1 MSEERQ
7 QFDDEIDLF
16 ELFETVWNGKW
27 TIVLTSFLATLLAF
41 GYILI
46 KPASYTV
53 TAELN
58 TASPSVFTRYAGI
71 NEVLKANSFDYLISN
86 ENIFNSFVSEFN
98 DYEEL
103 KAVLSNNEYVRSV
116 LSETEAAKRDNV
128 LVSFAKEFK
137 IQPPAKNQTNWT
149 VGFEWNDADEGKKI
163 LDSAFNDT
171 LQNVKNSTLDD
182 IESLAN
188 AVTVRN
194 QLKTQKLNSDLASL
208 NESISLEVEKRT
220 LFLKEQAAI
229 ARALGIEKNVL
240 DVGGLAQSQS
250 SNVTLRVNS
259 TDTPFYLR
267 GYAAIEAELNLLE
280 SRSEDE
286 ARKANSRYVGIKSE
300 LASLKND
307 VSAEQVREVRTVV
320 SNADL
325 SNWIVFDSAF
335 ADVKSKTKPSLIL
348 ALAVVLG
355 GMVGTLIVLIRGA
368 VRKRKERKN
377 S

>member
-103 KAVLSNNEYVRSV
+103 KAVLSDNEYVRSV
-116 LSETEAAKRDNV
+116 LSETEAAKRENV

-163 LDSAFNDT
+163 LDSAFNQT
-171 LQNVKNSTLDD
+171 LANVKASVLMD
-182 IESLAN
+182 IEALAN
-188 AVTVRN
+188 AVASRN
-194 QLKTQKLNSDLASL
+194 ELKIQKLKADLASL
-208 NESISLEVEKRT
+208 NEAIALKVEQRS

-229 ARALGIEKNVL
+229 ARALDIQKNQL
-240 DVGGLAQSQS
+240 DDGGLAQSQS
-250 SNVTLRVNS
+250 SSVTLSVNA

-267 GYAAIEAELNLLE
+267 GYAAIEAELELLE
-280 SRSEDE
+280 SRSSKTALKFDD
-286 ARKANSRYVGIKSE
+286 RYVSIMSN
-300 LASLKND
+300 LAAVEHDAS
-307 VSAEQVREVRTVV
+307 VQQVLAVQQNI
-320 SNADL
+320 SNANE
-325 SNWIVFDSAF
+325 SEWIVFDSAL

-348 ALAVVLG
+348 ALAIVLG
-355 GMVGTLIVLIRGA
+355 GMLGTLIVLIRGA
-368 VRKRKERKN
+368 VRKRKERTN